1 MQIQT
6 LLLYLFTMQPN
17 VCWRLILH
25 LFFTSGLMMATEEI
39 PDFME
44 NIPKTRH
51 CVSHL
56 TLFCVMEGIS

>member
-17 VCWRLILH
+17 VGWRLILH
-25 LFFTSGLMMATEEI
+25 LFFTSGLMLVTEEI